1 MTRARVVQ
9 NTFSGGEIDPLLY
22 ARDDFQRFK
31 TGMSACRGFIPL
43 RQGAFA
49 RAPGS
54 IHQGST
60 RLDLPARRIPFEFAL
75 NDAVELEF
83 TDGVMRV
90 WRYGVL
96 VQRDGAPFEL
106 ATPYQEADLPNLD
119 TAQDGDVIY
128 IVDGRQPMHKI
139 SRLALDD
146 WTIAPVDFQ
155 SGPFRIQNLDE
166 AKTIQCSAVSGS
178 VTVWTGSPPT
188 GDATADQSLAIGD
201 LCRHDGRVYTFLG
214 VRTDGGALGDGA
226 VGPTPPTHTAGEQ
239 DYDWGTSPVYT
250 ASWRYEY
257 ATASEGNIDLTA
269 VGDVFRDSHVGS
281 VFLIR
286 PTDFSNVPLWV
297 GNDGDAR
304 NGDLVT
310 YDDKIYELV
319 AGDHSGINPPTH
331 ESGTRRTDASK
342 DTKYRFVSTLEGVFR
357 VTEVLSANQAR
368 AEVLR
373 TIPQPCIDDPSY
385 RWSES
390 AWSDDYGYPRAITLY
405 ERRLFAI
412 SSPSEPRTV
421 WASTQN
427 AFEDYLPGSDADASF
442 AFELES
448 DGRKNRLFWL
458 QRARRG
464 LFIGALGEVW
474 RVFSSVSGEA
484 IGPTTFD
491 TELVANDGVADTP
504 PILAFGDPVY
514 ISRDSARVNRI
525 LYSFEEDGSRP
536 IELSLPAAH
545 LGARAIVQIVWQS
558 APLRTAWMRTRDGDL
573 IAMVFDP
580 DQDVL
585 GWAVVPVAGG
595 RVIDLSVSP
604 NAAGT
609 ADQVSMVVERT
620 VAETTRRFVEV
631 LSDTTHLFCTV
642 SLSADPAREQFLAP
656 HLALT
661 SLHAWTDVGDQGGL
675 SADAQGTVQLA
686 YPATRATIGLL
697 DQTHFAETLPISAPA
712 RDGDARGRGRRL
724 HNAAVAIHETAG
736 GRVQA
741 VERDAGGNVHLGAAK
756 PLVRRTVLSD
766 ARTTENATILTDVQ
780 SGTCNDVRLR
790 FTPEGA
796 APMTVLAYFAD
807 IEEMGP

>member
-9 NTFSGGEIDPLLY
+9 NTFSGGEIDPLLF

-31 TGMSACRGFIPL
+31 TGMAACRGFIPL
-43 RQGAFA
+43 RQGAFT

-54 IHQGST
+54 IYQGST
-60 RLDLPARRIPFEFAL
+60 RQDLKARRIPFEFAL

-83 TDGVMRV
+83 TDGVMRI
-90 WRYGVL
+90 WRYGSV
-96 VQRDGAPFEL
+96 VEKDGAPFEL
-106 ATPYQEADLPNLD
+106 ETPYLETDLANLD

-128 IVDGRQPMHKI
+128 VVDGRQPMHKI

-146 WTIAPVDFQ
+146 WTIAAVDFR
-155 SGPFRIQNLDE
+155 SGPFRVQNLDE

-178 VTVWTGSPPT
+178 VVLWTGSPPT
-188 GDATADQSLAIGD
+188 GDETAEQTLTIGD
-201 LCRHDGRVYTFLG
+201 LCRHNGRVYTFLG
-214 VRTDGGALGDGA
+214 VRVDAGALSAGA
-226 VGPTPPTHTAGEQ
+226 VGPTPPTHTSGEQ
-239 DYDWGTSPVYT
+239 DYSWGTDPIYT
-250 ASWRYEY
+250 ARWRYEY

-297 GNDGDAR
+297 GNDDNAR
-304 NGDLVT
+304 DGDLVT

-319 AGDHSGINPPTH
+319 EGNHSGINPPTH
-331 ESGTRRTDASK
+331 EAGTRRTDASK
-342 DTKYRFVSTLEGVFR
+342 GTKYRFVSTLEGVFR
-357 VTEVLSANQAR
+357 VTEVLSANQAK

-412 SSPSEPRTV
+412 SSPDEPRTV

-427 AFEDYLPGSDADASF
+427 AFEDFLPGSEADASF

-491 TELVANDGVADTP
+491 TELVANDGVADTS
-504 PILAFGDPVY
+504 PILAFGDPIY
-514 ISRDSARVNRI
+514 ISRDNARVNRI

-545 LGARAIVQIVWQS
+545 LGARGIVQIVWQS
-558 APLRTAWMRTRDGDL
+558 APLRTAWMRTDGGDL

-595 RVIDLSVSP
+595 RVLDLSVSP
-604 NAAGT
+604 NADGT

-620 VAETTRRFVEV
+620 IAGSTRRLVEV
-631 LSDTTHLFCTV
+631 LTDSTHLFCALEV
-642 SLSADPAREQFLAP
+642 EADPARTAFSAT
-656 HLALT
+656 HLPLT
-661 SLHAWTDVGDQGGL
+661 ELRAWTDIGYEADLTSDANGD
-675 SADAQGTVQLA
+675 VELA
-686 YPATRATIGLL
+686 YAASTVALGLF
-697 DQTHFAETLPISAPA
+697 DPTHFAETLPITAPA

-724 HNAAVAIHETAG
+724 HNAAVAIYKTAG
-736 GRVQA
+736 GLVQA
-741 VERDAGGNVHLGAAK
+741 AERDARGAVNIGPAK

-766 ARTTENATILTDVQ
+766 AAVTDNATILTDVV

-790 FTPEGA
+790 FTPQGG
-796 APMTVLAYFAD
+796 APMTVLGFFAD